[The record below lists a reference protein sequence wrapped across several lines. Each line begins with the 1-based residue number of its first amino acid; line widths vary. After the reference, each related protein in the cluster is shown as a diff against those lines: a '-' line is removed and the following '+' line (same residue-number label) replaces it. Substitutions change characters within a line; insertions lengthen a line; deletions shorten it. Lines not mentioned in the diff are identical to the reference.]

1 MRHIQIAIAFAVVLL
16 GTLISPA
23 FAQQATPERPEIPQQ
38 TAPLGVATVTLPED
52 GPAIVA
58 LFKEVMKT
66 GEESR
71 FAGMTVEEDRIRL
84 TIGNPVAGVGP
95 SQMLQAVNLPAGDFF
110 PADFTAADY
119 IALAAKTKDTGTVAY
134 GQDGAVVWL
143 VAGTTAG
150 IAAIPRPPRKY
161 SAPVHHDMG
170 ICRFPVALYRLGR
183 QPGRADRAGD
193 RLRQRRPGKCPRPR
207 HRSRHR
213 RPRTTGNLPSRP
225 VV

>member
-119 IALAAKTKDTGTVAY
+119 IALAANAKDTGTVAY

-150 IAAIPRPPRKY
+150 IAGDTPAPPEIIRPLYTLTWGYADSPWLY
-161 SAPVHHDMG
+161 TASADSQDGLTALVTAFVSAAQEMPAT
-170 ICRFPVALYRLGR
+170 PASVAT
-183 QPGRADRAGD
+183 PT
-193 RLRQRRPGKCPRPR
+193 P
-207 HRSRHR
+207 
-213 RPRTTGNLPSRP
+213 
-225 VV
+225 

>member
-16 GTLISPA
+16 GTLINPA

-119 IALAAKTKDTGTVAY
+119 IALAANAKDTGMVAY

-150 IAAIPRPPRKY
+150 IAGDTPATPEIVRPLYTMTWGYADSPWLY
-161 SAPVHHDMG
+161 TASADSQDGLTALVTAFVSAAQEMPAT
-170 ICRFPVALYRLGR
+170 PASVAT
-183 QPGRADRAGD
+183 PT
-193 RLRQRRPGKCPRPR
+193 P
-207 HRSRHR
+207 
-213 RPRTTGNLPSRP
+213 
-225 VV
+225 

>member
-1 MRHIQIAIAFAVVLL
+1 MMRHIQIAIILAVVLL
-16 GTLISPA
+16 GTPISPA

-38 TAPLGVATVTLPED
+38 TAPLGVATVTLPEE
-52 GPAIVA
+52 GPAIVS

-66 GEESR
+66 GEETR

-119 IALAAKTKDTGTVAY
+119 IALAAKSKDTGTVAY
-134 GQDGAVVWL
+134 GQDGTVVWL

-150 IAAIPRPPRKY
+150 IAGDTPATPETVRPLYTMTWGDADSPWLFTA
-161 SAPVHHDMG
+161 SADSQDGLTALVTAFVSAASNAPATPG
-170 ICRFPVALYRLGR
+170 PVATLT
-183 QPGRADRAGD
+183 P
-193 RLRQRRPGKCPRPR
+193 
-207 HRSRHR
+207 
-213 RPRTTGNLPSRP
+213 
-225 VV
+225 

>member
-1 MRHIQIAIAFAVVLL
+1 MMRHIQIAIILAVVLL
-16 GTLISPA
+16 GTPISPA

-38 TAPLGVATVTLPED
+38 TAPLGVATVTLPEE
-52 GPAIVA
+52 GPAIVS

-66 GEESR
+66 GEETR

-119 IALAAKTKDTGTVAY
+119 IALAAKSKDTGTVAY
-134 GQDGAVVWL
+134 GQDGTVVWL

-150 IAAIPRPPRKY
+150 IAGDTPATPETVRPLYTMTWGDADSPWLFTA
-161 SAPVHHDMG
+161 SADSQDGLTALVTAFVSAASNAPATPG
-170 ICRFPVALYRLGR
+170 PVAT
-183 QPGRADRAGD
+183 PT
-193 RLRQRRPGKCPRPR
+193 P
-207 HRSRHR
+207 
-213 RPRTTGNLPSRP
+213 
-225 VV
+225 